1 MSVCSARGCARVCL
15 APPSTPP
22 SPHSSPS
29 AGWARVSF
37 QQGLSHAHDAFVT
50 HLCTGMLPWG
60 SHPSLTVRLADC
72 AHTCIRHTRAHRG
85 PHTVNTPVGTLHDT
99 GCHWHGQCADGG
111 HAAGRGGAV
120 CLGWPLGAP
129 QLFSQAGS
137 GCVGLLWGEVLLPQ
151 GQGSGRESLA
161 SMAKAARPFSGH
173 PGGHRGGHPGALR
186 AVIPAW
192 LGVGAP

>member
-1 MSVCSARGCARVCL
+1 MTQAAIGMASV
-15 APPSTPP
+15 
-22 SPHSSPS
+22 
-29 AGWARVSF
+29 
-37 QQGLSHAHDAFVT
+37 Q
-50 HLCTGMLPWG
+50 M
-60 SHPSLTVRLADC
+60 
-72 AHTCIRHTRAHRG
+72 
-85 PHTVNTPVGTLHDT
+85 VGTQL
-99 GCHWHGQCADGG
+99 DG
-111 HAAGRGGAV
+111 GGAV
-120 CLGWPLGAP
+120 CLGRPLGAP

-173 PGGHRGGHPGALR
+173 PGGHPGALR